1 MWYKF
6 IFNSV
11 LFTLSTSL
19 IDQHQNQYLKKLGIK
34 CGIVTKGKNEQTSS
48 RILNANPSE
57 NTYSWMVHVMLKLYA
72 DENISKK
79 NAPKYGIFDAAGAI
93 ISDKAVITCGHCICN
108 DVKATEQF
116 PYLLTCGEENP
127 KGKSQN
133 NLNIKDINEI
143 NVSYGKRTRV
153 TIHDT
158 PFNDNIKAY
167 VYKYEKNKAPLDGW
181 KKDGWTIRR
190 NKGDIG
196 IIITKE
202 KIDLSREKILPIC
215 LPTPDTF
222 DEKSGIDVK
231 FVGWGKRSSIKIEPT
246 GDVTSH
252 ACFTNGAREPDKEL
266 YPSTEGLSIVS
277 CDWSKTEAKFCLG
290 GQKDSEG
297 FKQNQINTFSFKT
310 RIEFNENMV
319 DYIEKDI
326 FYEKCVEYMKVAE
339 RKWIEDKKF
348 IYPDEKYAGI
358 QRHNYLCI
366 CITLHYI
373 KEVRHR
379 LVFSRIFY

>member
-1 MWYKF
+1 MWYNL

-19 IDQHQNQYLKKLGIK
+19 RIIDQHQNQYLKKFGIK
-34 CGIVTKGKNEQTSS
+34 CGVVTKDKNEQASS
-48 RILNANPSE
+48 RIVNANPSE
-57 NTYSWMVHVMLKLYA
+57 NTYSWMVHVILKLYA

-79 NAPKYGIFDAAGAI
+79 NNPKYGMFDAAGAM

-108 DVKATEQF
+108 DVDATEHF

-133 NLNIKDINEI
+133 NLNIKGRNEI
-143 NVSYGKRTRV
+143 NVSYGKRTRIRV
-153 TIHDT
+153 QDT
-158 PFNDNIKAY
+158 LFNDNIKAY
-167 VYKYEKNKAPLDGW
+167 VYKYEKNKEPL
-181 KKDGWTIRR
+181 DGWTIRR

-196 IIITKE
+196 IIITKV
-202 KIDLSREKILPIC
+202 KIDLAREKIVPIC

-222 DEKSGIDVK
+222 ETKSGIDVK
-231 FVGWGKRSSIKIEPT
+231 FVGWGARGRIKMEPT
-246 GDVTSH
+246 GDVTSY
-252 ACFTNGAREPDKEL
+252 ACFTNGAREPDKKL

-277 CDWSKTEAKFCLG
+277 CDFSKAEAKFCLG

-297 FKQNQINTFSFKT
+297 FNQHQITTFSYKT
-310 RIEFNENMV
+310 RIKFNENMV

-339 RKWIEDKKF
+339 KKWVEAKKYT
-348 IYPDEKYAGI
+348 YPDETYAGI
-358 QRHNYLCI
+358 QRNKYLKI
-366 CITLHYI
+366 CITIHDI
-373 KEVRHR
+373 KC
-379 LVFSRIFY
+379 IKT